1 VTTAGEGRIER
12 TIRSSPPASALLL
25 IAFVCSTPASAQVFS
40 DGFESGNPS
49 RWSAH
54 EGWVWQ
60 PVPGTGWQW
69 QLSGTLDTSIE
80 VEMYDIDLF
89 DTLQPVIDG
98 LHDDGRIVVCYFSAG
113 SWEDWRPDKDD
124 FPPEVLGNDLDGWEG
139 ERWLDVRRI
148 DILGP
153 IMEARLDLAE
163 LKGCDGVEPDNVD
176 GYANDTGFPLNA
188 TDQLAYNLFLATEA
202 HERGLSVGLKND
214 LDQIGDLLPHFDW
227 ALNEECFAFD
237 ECDLLDPFVAAGKA
251 VFGVEYIGDPASFC
265 PAANA
270 KSFSWLMK
278 NWDLDEWRIDCQDSP

>member
-1 VTTAGEGRIER
+1 M
-12 TIRSSPPASALLL
+12 
-25 IAFVCSTPASAQVFS
+25 
-40 DGFESGNPS
+40 
-49 RWSAH
+49 
-54 EGWVWQ
+54 WQ

-113 SWEDWRPDKDD
+113 SWEDWRPDKED